1 MRGCSP
7 SKRSSAKVCA
17 NNRERL
23 LNNIKF
29 QIKHGLRIGRNLD
42 DKSKLFFLNSDVQ
55 FEKEEEEKEEESLN
69 SRYRD
74 KIGKLT
80 VDYIAILHGK

>member
-1 MRGCSP
+1 MDYESGGISI
-7 SKRSSAKVCA
+7 
-17 NNRERL
+17 N
-23 LNNIKF
+23 LNF
-29 QIKHGLRIGRNLD
+29 
-42 DKSKLFFLNSDVQ
+42 FFLNSDVQ
-55 FEKEEEEKEEESLN
+55 FEKEEEEEEEESLN